1 MNTVEED
8 RVLRRHLAA
17 VLVGVLY
24 NSDHKSLQM
33 ARAETHRLV
42 GAVTTCLGTH
52 PLDKTGRC
60 AACESSECVLR
71 SDLRLALM
79 PFDGVAEGHIL
90 DVVGIERKKR

>member
-1 MNTVEED
+1 MTTVEED

-24 NSDHKSLQM
+24 NSDRKSLQM

-52 PLDKTGRC
+52 PLDKAGRC
-60 AACESSECVLR
+60 GVCESSECVLR

-79 PFDGVAEGHIL
+79 PFDGVAEESIL
-90 DVVGIERKKR
+90 DVAGIERRK

>member
-24 NSDHKSLQM
+24 NSDRKSLQM

-52 PLDKTGRC
+52 PLDKAGRC
-60 AACESSECVLR
+60 DVCKSSECALR

-79 PFDGVAEGHIL
+79 PSDGVAEESIL
-90 DVVGIERKKR
+90 DVVGIERKK